1 MKMAFYYSPLSAQ
14 VNEAQLE
21 AFQETNKRPIFPLDK
36 SQRQQ
41 AEEMRDFMRF

>member
-1 MKMAFYYSPLSAQ
+1 MAFYYTPLSSQ

-21 AFQETNKRPIFPLDK
+21 AFQENNRRRFFPLNDT
-36 SQRQQ
+36 QRQQ